1 LHIEPWEWEIVSEVF
16 SKKQAAA
23 FLKVS
28 VETVNR
34 NLKSGKLPYRKIGKR
49 VVFTESD
56 LAAFLDACAV
66 PARTA

>member
-1 LHIEPWEWEIVSEVF
+1 MSEVF